1 MATTNCNCNPDV
13 NNNSTE
19 TSSMEAFIKAK
30 QQREDQ
36 IDYMFVQRIIQELTQ
51 SCALNLP
58 IPASAIPPLIVQAA
72 QFFWANDDRA
82 VEERWY
88 CLPNREFNKC
98 GPNAVAKLPKQIIS
112 VFGVY
117 KTTNSFMYDAL
128 GDFSLERMIINN
140 SALAAGAGGTL
151 SDVYGTGTG
160 YTLTDVTAALYEV
173 QTYKALF
180 EVPLTFNYNEFS
192 GELVIMGALGDSDLI
207 LQTWQRCKIQDL
219 YNDYYFFRYC
229 VCLGLRAMGTIM
241 GTFEFKLPGG
251 VTINAS
257 QFADRANEEMGTIAE
272 WLKNNQAASYFFN
285 SNSI

>member
-1 MATTNCNCNPDV
+1 MATNCNCNPDV
-13 NNNSTE
+13 NKNPQQTN
-19 TSSMEAFIKAK
+19 SMEDFIKAK
-30 QQREDQ
+30 QNREDQ

-112 VFGVY
+112 VFGCY
-117 KTTNSFMYDAL
+117 KTNNSFMYDAL

-151 SDVYGTGTG
+151 SDEILCK
-160 YTLTDVTAALYEV
+160 LTSNKY
-173 QTYKALF
+173 
-180 EVPLTFNYNEFS
+180 VPLNYSTSRLECHTLQDEQQFNDKTDGSASS
-192 GELVIMGALGDSDLI
+192 GAKESPK
-207 LQTWQRCKIQDL
+207 R
-219 YNDYYFFRYC
+219 R
-229 VCLGLRAMGTIM
+229 
-241 GTFEFKLPGG
+241 
-251 VTINAS
+251 
-257 QFADRANEEMGTIAE
+257 
-272 WLKNNQAASYFFN
+272 
-285 SNSI
+285 